1 MVLEAVVRIRR
12 RGVYGFRALAF
23 GEPRNDTCGT
33 GETYTN
39 WLRPGI
45 EPTIGPITPSPAFSR
60 P

>member
-1 MVLEAVVRIRR
+1 MVLKRSCANRHRS
-12 RGVYGFRALAF
+12 VYEFRALAV
-23 GEPRNDTCGT
+23 GEPRNDNCGT

-45 EPTIGPITPSPAFSR
+45 EPTIGPITSSPAFSR